1 MSRFLIFSLFTFSI
15 LSLILGFSFNEDL
28 SSGGSRY
35 DFYLTLNVIKNLA
48 NLNLVDYSEY
58 TRHFPLHYFLL
69 AVLYNLFNDDLFLR
83 IIYLIFSSLFP
94 IFLFLNLN
102 LISKL
107 NTKNILFITAG
118 ILFLPFFRSS
128 AIWPNSHL
136 TAIIFFLI
144 GNFFYLL
151 GLSEKKIYKYL
162 NLFFLSLATY
172 SVQTYAIFYMFY
184 LFYYYKN
191 SNFKEFGKLFLF
203 CIFLSIPGFIFI
215 LSSEGGR
222 SLYGLAFSKN
232 LSFSLITNF
241 SIIFFYYCFF
251 IFNPKNINS
260 LKKSFF
266 KIKKKEFIFLF
277 LFFLINI
284 YFYDKNDSYIMLG
297 SGFFYKL
304 SIFLTQNTLLF
315 FLSSFFGFF
324 ISLLIIKKDAKFL
337 FILLLINIMSSHYL
351 IYQKYFEP
359 IFIIMILVL
368 FKNFLT
374 ENVISSRKNTLIF
387 ISLIFVYYIVS
398 IVNSYLNISK
408 SLLGS

>member
-15 LSLILGFSFNEDL
+15 LSLILGFSFDEDL

-35 DFYLTLNVIKNLA
+35 DFYLTLKAIKNLA
-48 NLNLVDYSEY
+48 NFSFVDYSDY

-69 AVLYNLFNDDLFLR
+69 ATLYNLFNDDLFLR
-83 IIYLIFSSLFP
+83 IVYLIFSSLFP

-107 NTKNILFITAG
+107 NTKNILLITASV
-118 ILFLPFFRSS
+118 LFLPFFRSS
-128 AIWPNSHL
+128 AIWANSHL

-151 GLSEKKIYKYL
+151 DLKEKKIYKYL

-172 SVQTYAIFYMFY
+172 SVQSYVIFYIFY

-191 SNFKEFGKLFLF
+191 SNFKEFGELFLF

-215 LSSEGGR
+215 LSSEGER
-222 SLYGLAFSKN
+222 SIYGLAFSKN

-251 IFNPKNINS
+251 IFNLKNINS

-284 YFYDKNDSYIMLG
+284 YFYDKNDNYVMLG

-315 FLSSFFGFF
+315 FLSSFLGFF

-351 IYQKYFEP
+351 VYQKYFEP

-387 ISLIFVYYIVS
+387 ISLIFVYYIVA